1 VRDGSAAPSA
11 SDANTSTNNTSTTN
25 TTNTTNTTSPAST
38 SSNVDV
44 ERVSAELVRAHKRA
58 ADAAQ
63 AQLDLQHQMKKLQN
77 QCSRYED
84 EIDDWKERLSKAQ
97 SRCAFLDDQVHEKE
111 TTVQVLRDE
120 LQALQI
126 ELIKAEEKTKILA
139 DENAMLIDK
148 YMKRV
153 NDEAAQMNEAQRLF
167 NEVKKA
173 AAASELERR
182 VASEA
187 TLNVPSSSRRKGSLT
202 TSATPPA
209 QLRKSFM
216 SHRGEVTS
224 LAFNGVGSLF
234 ATASSDKTVKLW
246 DARTGAHHSSLSG
259 SMQTV
264 MSVAFSPSGEF
275 VLGACN
281 DNTARLWSVEKGV
294 ERHTLTGHVG
304 KVFSVAFSTDG
315 GRVATG
321 SHDRTLKLW
330 DLQKG
335 HCVRTIFCF
344 SSCNTVALS
353 RDGFTLVS
361 GHFDSSLRFWSTE
374 KGESK
379 HELSNLHDKAQI
391 TSVTL
396 SSDDTTLL
404 SCGRDDTL
412 RLVDMR
418 SFDVVRSFQSPAFRA
433 GLNWTKATLS
443 PDNAYVAAPGHEG
456 AIFVW
461 DCRTSALVATLTGGH
476 EGIAACVAWNP
487 TSKLVVSGDR
497 VGKVAMWE

>member
-1 VRDGSAAPSA
+1 MGAHAHALSSSEGNIDAATASTAAPA
-11 SDANTSTNNTSTTN
+11 SVGGGGGGVAVSEF
-25 TTNTTNTTSPAST
+25 
-38 SSNVDV
+38 

-58 ADAAQ
+58 AEAAQ
-63 AQLDLQHQMKKLQN
+63 ALLDLQHQTKKLAN
-77 QCSRYED
+77 QCSKYED
-84 EIDDWKERLSKAQ
+84 EIDEWRERLGKAQ

-126 ELIKAEEKTKILA
+126 ELIKAEEKSKILA
-139 DENAMLIDK
+139 DENRMLIEK
-148 YMKRV
+148 YLKKV
-153 NDEAAQMNEAQRLF
+153 NDEASQMNEAQRLF
-167 NEVKKA
+167 DEVKKV

-182 VASEA
+182 VAAEPMLS
-187 TLNVPSSSRRKGSLT
+187 VPSGPRRKGSLT
-202 TSATPPA
+202 STTPPA
-209 QLRKSFM
+209 HLRKSVM

-224 LAFNGVGSLF
+224 VAFNPVGSLF
-234 ATASSDKTVKLW
+234 ATASSDKSVKLW
-246 DARTGAHHSSLSG
+246 DARTGAHHSTLNG

-281 DNTARLWSVEKGV
+281 DNTARLWSVEKAA

-304 KVFSVAFSTDG
+304 KVFSVAFSVDG
-315 GRVATG
+315 SRVATG

-344 SSCNTVALS
+344 SSCNAVALS

-379 HELSNLHDKAQI
+379 HELSNLHDKGQI
-391 TSVTL
+391 TSVTIAG
-396 SSDDTTLL
+396 DDNALL

-418 SFDVVRSFQSPAFRA
+418 TYDVVRSFQSPAFRS
-433 GLNWTKATLS
+433 GLNWTKATMS
-443 PDNAYVAAPGHEG
+443 ADGTYIAAPGHEG
-456 AIFVW
+456 TIFVW
-461 DCRTSALVATLTGGH
+461 DARTSELVTQLAGGH

-487 TSKLVVSGDR
+487 MQKQVVSGDR
-497 VGKVAMWE
+497 VGKVAIWE